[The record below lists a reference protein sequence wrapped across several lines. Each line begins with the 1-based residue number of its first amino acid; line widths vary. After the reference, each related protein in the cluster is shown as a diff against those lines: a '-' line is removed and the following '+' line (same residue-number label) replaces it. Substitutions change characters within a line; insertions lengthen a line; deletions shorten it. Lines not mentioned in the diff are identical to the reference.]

1 MNKLMKKWG
10 LALKVLVIVSV
21 LLIIKGIINFYN
33 LDVATASP
41 LITALVGGV
50 IFTIAIIFTGTLT
63 DYKESEKIPGELAA
77 SIKALYNDSK
87 VIPVN
92 DDKITADMRSH
103 IIELLQSINSD
114 FRKNVWDLEEINSA
128 MNSIN
133 EDISRLAEKGV
144 APPLIVK
151 LRTELIS
158 IDKISNRIKTI
169 AETTFIPAAYGI
181 AELAVVAVLLVLL
194 FVKTE
199 PFYEGLALIGATSS
213 LLIGLILLIKDM
225 DNPFEVGKSS
235 YADVDL
241 SLLWKLED
249 YLKNK

>member
-1 MNKLMKKWG
+1 MNNFMKKWG
-10 LALKVLVIVSV
+10 LTLNVLVIVFV
-21 LLIIKGIINFYN
+21 LLIVKRIIDAYDLNT
-33 LDVATASP
+33 ATASP

-77 SIKALYNDSK
+77 SIKAIYQDSK
-87 VIPVN
+87 VLPIN
-92 DDKITADMRSH
+92 DETTSVMRTH
-103 IIELLQSINSD
+103 IRELLHAINSN
-114 FRKNVWDLEEINSA
+114 FRKNNWDLNEINSA
-128 MNSIN
+128 MEAIN
-133 EDISRLAEKGV
+133 NDIVQLSAKGL

-151 LRTELIS
+151 LRAELIN
-158 IDKISNRIKTI
+158 IDKISNRVKTI
-169 AETTFIPAAYGI
+169 AETSFIPAAYGI

-199 PFYEGLALIGATSS
+199 PYYEGLALLGATSS
-213 LLIGLILLIKDM
+213 LLIGLIMLIKDM
-225 DNPFEVGKSS
+225 DNPFEVGKKT

-241 SLLWKLED
+241 GLLFDLED

>member
-1 MNKLMKKWG
+1 MNKFMKKWG

-77 SIKALYNDSK
+77 SVKALYKDSG
-87 VIPVN
+87 IIRVN
-92 DDKITADMRSH
+92 DEKIAADMRSH
-103 IIELLQSINSD
+103 IIGLLHVINSN
-114 FRKNVWDLEEINSA
+114 FRKNAWELEELNSA
-128 MNSIN
+128 MDVIDGDIN
-133 EDISRLAEKGV
+133 RLVEKGT
-144 APPLIVK
+144 PPQFIVK

-241 SLLWKLED
+241 SLLWRLED
-249 YLKNK
+249 NLKNK